1 MKLERMIK
9 MHYGVFGL
17 LFFPKFTQERISVL
31 EKVKKLGYEGIEI
44 SLSED
49 YLSSNLS
56 NEIVKEAQKLD
67 VKCLCSTSLDE
78 KTDITSNDKAIREN
92 GITFLKKCVE
102 EAAKLGSDVIGGVI
116 YAPWGLSNKKGR
128 TREEWE
134 ICKESLFKVAE
145 FAKDYKVF
153 LALEPV
159 NRFESHFLNT
169 AEEAKTL
176 INEINHPQLKIH
188 LDTFQ
193 MNVEENHLYDA
204 IKTAGDLLF
213 HFHCCASNRG
223 IPGNGHIEWDEVF
236 QGLKE
241 IGYKRWLVVESFTP
255 DIMKEEF
262 GRQVAIWREIA
273 EPEDIAKKGLDFLK
287 SVEKKIFV

>member
-1 MKLERMIK
+1 MK
-9 MHYGVFGL
+9 YGIFGL
-17 LFFPKFTQERISVL
+17 LFFPRFTKERVSIIQ
-31 EKVKKLGYEGIEI
+31 KVREIGYEGIEI

-49 YLSSNLS
+49 YLSSNLT
-56 NEIVKEAQKLD
+56 NDIVKEAKQLG

-78 KTDITSNDKAIREN
+78 NTDITSNDRKIRDN
-92 GITFLKKCVE
+92 GINFLKRCVE

-116 YAPWGLSNKKGR
+116 YAPWGPSNKKGR

-134 ICKESLFKVAE
+134 VCKESLFNVAE
-145 FAKDYKVF
+145 FAKGNQVF

-176 INEINHPQLKIH
+176 IKEIGHPQLKIH

-193 MNVEENHLYDA
+193 MNIEENHMYDA
-204 IKTAGDLLF
+204 IKTAGDLLY

-223 IPGNGHIEWDEVF
+223 VPGNGHVEWEEVY

-241 IGYKRWLVVESFTP
+241 IGYQRWLVVESFTP

-273 EPEDIAKKGLDFLK
+273 KPEEIAKKGLEFLK
-287 SVEKKIFV
+287 GVEEKIIG

>member
-1 MKLERMIK
+1 MNKERMMK

-17 LFFPKFTQERISVL
+17 LFFSKFTQERISVL

-56 NEIVKEAQKLD
+56 NDIVKEAKKLN

-193 MNVEENHLYDA
+193 MNVEENRLYNA
-204 IKTAGDLLF
+204 IKTAGNLLY

-223 IPGNGHIEWDEVF
+223 IPGNGHIEWDEVY
-236 QGLKE
+236 QALKE
-241 IGYKRWLVVESFTP
+241 VGYQRWLVVESFTP

-287 SVEKKIFV
+287 SVEKRIFV